1 MFKQKVKCVNES
13 KIHLSPDEKALF
25 LKASIE
31 QCERNIYDLSRK
43 MLNKTIYTND
53 DTISVSD
60 TRLLNDLKKELAS
73 LQKELQSL
81 EK

>member
-1 MFKQKVKCVNES
+1 MFKQKVKCVHTS
-13 KIHLSPDEKALF
+13 KINLSPEEKILF
-25 LKASIE
+25 LKTSIE
-31 QCERNIYDLSRK
+31 ECEKNINDLSKK

-60 TRLLNDLKKELAS
+60 TKLLKNLKEELSA

-81 EK
+81 DK